1 MSLNHTVLKKIG
13 ISLSLVFLILASA
26 HPACFA
32 QSDLKIKADSGQ
44 SIPDTLLFKIQKAQA
59 AITEINSATKKGYGS
74 VEVRSDLKAVLTS
87 ITPIERDLKVS
98 KKVVDSKTLIGYNL
112 ILKDSQDK
120 LEKWR
125 TQLASS
131 SNDLQRM
138 SKEVLDLSKDSLLNV
153 NAHDTTA
160 KNLYKSQLI
169 DIKIK
174 LQDAGK
180 ATVANL
186 DTVSRLL
193 ADVSAVYLRIEEIQS
208 SITDKLKTTG
218 KSLFQKES
226 PYLWS
231 APKEDTDNDI
241 GNVLSSSYE
250 GQNKILGYFIH
261 STWDN
266 RILLLLFGGVFFLWV
281 FLNFKKAV
289 KPDVSE
295 KIGALDFKSINR
307 IPLISSLIVLL
318 NLTPLFE
325 PDSPSL
331 YIEVIMFLMLITL
344 SIYLC
349 KRLPKNELM
358 YWFVIVALYIVIVLT
373 NAAVHDGLFM
383 RLWLIALNIGSLYIG
398 VRFYKKLI
406 NANVAERFIKPVI
419 IIYLLF
425 NFVSVILN
433 MIGRISLSKI
443 YTTTAVIGLIQIIGL
458 AVFIQ
463 IFTDALELQIKVSSC
478 NGGLFSR
485 LDISKTRLSFKK
497 ALSTIAV
504 ILWLLV
510 FLINLSISGG
520 VFALIHQ
527 ILSKNRSF
535 GSVTFTLNNILF
547 FGVILYVSNILQKHV
562 DILFGENN
570 IHFTNEVEHKSS
582 KLTLI
587 RLVIAIL
594 GVMLAVTASGIPLDK
609 LTVVLGALSV
619 GIGLGM
625 QNIVNNFVSG
635 VILIFEKPFQI
646 GDFIELADKKGKI
659 QDIGI
664 RSSKMLTQQGSQV
677 IIPNGDLISNRF
689 VNWTLN
695 SANVQSEIILKINM
709 SADLKAA
716 NEIIEDEIGKSD
728 EAIHSIAPQILIN
741 SLAADAIE
749 LRILVWINSV
759 YVEPAFKSKLFNQF
773 ITRFNQAQIK
783 IM

>member
-1 MSLNHTVLKKIG
+1 MDLNHTVLKKVG
-13 ISLSLVFLILASA
+13 IPLSLVFLIMVSA
-26 HPACFA
+26 IRVCA
-32 QSDLKIKADSGQ
+32 QSSLKIKADSGQ

-59 AITEINSATKKGYGS
+59 TITEINAATKKGYGA
-74 VEVRSDLKAVLTS
+74 VEVRSDLEAMLTS
-87 ITPIERDLKVS
+87 ITPIERHLKVS
-98 KKVVDSKTLIGYNL
+98 RKVIDSKTLIGYNL

-153 NAHDTTA
+153 DAHDTTA

-169 DIKIK
+169 DIKVK

-180 ATVANL
+180 GTVANL
-186 DTVSRLL
+186 DTVSKLL

-208 SITDKLKTTG
+208 SITDKLQTTG
-218 KSLFQKES
+218 KSLFRKES

-231 APKEDTDNDI
+231 APKDDTDNDL

-250 GQNKILGYFIH
+250 GQNKILGYFIN

-281 FLNFKKAV
+281 FLNFKKV
-289 KPDVSE
+289 SKPEVSE

-307 IPLISSLIVLL
+307 IPVISSLIILL

-349 KRLPKNELM
+349 KRLPKNELT
-358 YWFVIVALYIVIVLT
+358 YWFLIVALYIVIVLT

-425 NFVSVILN
+425 NLVSVILN

-463 IFTDALELQIKVSSC
+463 VFTDALELQIKVSSF
-478 NGGLFSR
+478 NDGLFSR

-510 FLINLSISGG
+510 FLINLSVSGS

-570 IHFTNEVEHKSS
+570 VYFTNKVEHKSS

-709 SADLKAA
+709 SADLKLATG
-716 NEIIEDEIGKSD
+716 IIEEEISKSD
-728 EAIHSIAPQILIN
+728 EAIHSIPPQILIN

-749 LRILVWINSV
+749 LRVLAWINSV

-773 ITRFNQAQIK
+773 IIRFNQAQIK